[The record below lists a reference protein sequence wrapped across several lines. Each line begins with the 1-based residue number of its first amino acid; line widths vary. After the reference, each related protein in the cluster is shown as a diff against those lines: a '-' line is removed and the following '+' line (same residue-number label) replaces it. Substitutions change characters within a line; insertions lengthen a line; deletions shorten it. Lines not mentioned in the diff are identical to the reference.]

1 MKKLLLEFW
10 SKMKIWLQREA
21 GIKDARLL
29 LGVVIGMFVVVLMT
43 TLSARIAELNR
54 MEIRRDELADEVS
67 QLLGTRDALKT
78 EVVYAGS
85 DAAVAEWARSEGH
98 MKQDGDHIVV
108 PVPEQGITPVVEVT
122 PVPTQQVLKPAD
134 VWHAL
139 FFGE

>member
-1 MKKLLLEFW
+1 MKKLVLEFW

-78 EVVYAGS
+78 QVVYAGS
-85 DAAVAEWARSEGH
+85 DAAVADWARNEGH
-98 MKQDGDHIVV
+98 MKQESDHIVV
-108 PVPEQGITPVVEVT
+108 PVPQLGVTPVVEVT
-122 PVPTQQVLKPAD
+122 PVPTQQVPKPVD